1 MRGMGT
7 LRHVLAG
14 LTAPGKAGIWL
25 GGPEV
30 YRPLAEADFDW
41 KAGQPYQLKAVA
53 RGAKTELFIDG
64 QKIAEAEVPYT
75 HGMYGLALP
84 GVGEAIFEDFRV
96 GK

>member
-1 MRGMGT
+1 MRMAVSFFRM
-7 LRHVLAG
+7 LLM
-14 LTAPGKAGIWL
+14 
-25 GGPEV
+25 GGPEG

-53 RGAKTELFIDG
+53 RGAKTELFIDE
-64 QKIAEAEVPYT
+64 QKISEAEVPYS

-84 GVGEAIFEDFRV
+84 GAGEAIFEDFRV